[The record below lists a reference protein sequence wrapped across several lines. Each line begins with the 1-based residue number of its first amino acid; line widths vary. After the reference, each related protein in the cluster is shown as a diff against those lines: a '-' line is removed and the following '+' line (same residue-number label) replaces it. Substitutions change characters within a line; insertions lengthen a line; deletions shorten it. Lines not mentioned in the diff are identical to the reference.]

1 MPTSPPARHRTRR
14 SWMRQARWAV
24 PLTAALAATGF
35 YVSRGATA
43 QVQVADPAA
52 AAAACAPG
60 QQQATA
66 LCPHPSSSTQQA
78 VQTGLGTGT
87 LGPVAKHIHRKAPGT
102 KASHRNRHRHP
113 GSPSPSPSS
122 PTPSRPVPSSPAPSS
137 PPPSSAPPSAPAPAP
152 SPTSSSPAAP
162 PSQSDAVTQVLN
174 LINQARAQAGL
185 PAYSIS
191 SGLNSS
197 SGAHNALMAQGCGL
211 SHQCPGEPSLGQRET
226 NAGVHWTAAG
236 ENIGEGGPVSNTGSS
251 IAQMAVTLTQDMLNE
266 QPPNDGHRLNILS
279 STFRFVG
286 ITVSRDSSGTVWM
299 TQDFSN

>member
-1 MPTSPPARHRTRR
+1 
-14 SWMRQARWAV
+14 
-24 PLTAALAATGF
+24 LTAALAATGF
-35 YVSRGATA
+35 YISRGATA
-43 QVQVADPAA
+43 QVQTADPAA

-60 QQQATA
+60 QRQGTT
-66 LCPHPSSSTQQA
+66 LCPRPSSSSSPQT

-87 LGPVAKHIHRKAPGT
+87 LGPVGEHIHRKAAT
-102 KASHRNRHRHP
+102 DTASHRNRRRHPHP

-122 PTPSRPVPSSPAPSS
+122 PAPSRPAPSS
-137 PPPSSAPPSAPAPAP
+137 PPPSAPPTSAPPSSAPPTSPPAPAP
-152 SPTSSSPAAP
+152 SPTSSSPAP
-162 PSQSDAVTQVLN
+162 PSQSDAATQVLA

-185 PAYSIS
+185 PAYSVS
-191 SGLNSS
+191 SGLDSS
-197 SGAHNALMAQGCGL
+197 SAAHNSLMAQGCGL

-236 ENIGEGGPVSNTGSS
+236 ENIGEGGPVSNTDTA

-266 QPPNDGHRLNILS
+266 QPPDDGHRLNILS
-279 STFRFVG
+279 STFRFIG